1 MYLDSNYNFD
11 AVDCLDV
18 FYKDLLHTGSVLSR
32 FLARSTLSLS
42 FIALSDL
49 SDPHGT
55 PKARVF
61 CELQDEW
68 LWSYPTD
75 TNLDEIVTG
84 FFAQDEPTADGEAI
98 GAVRASA
105 SLCWPELINPD
116 FDSFHRDLGWWTTP
130 HDAGRR
136 SKHKSTN

>member
-105 SLCWPELINPD
+105 CLC
-116 FDSFHRDLGWWTTP
+116 FT
-130 HDAGRR
+130 
-136 SKHKSTN
+136 